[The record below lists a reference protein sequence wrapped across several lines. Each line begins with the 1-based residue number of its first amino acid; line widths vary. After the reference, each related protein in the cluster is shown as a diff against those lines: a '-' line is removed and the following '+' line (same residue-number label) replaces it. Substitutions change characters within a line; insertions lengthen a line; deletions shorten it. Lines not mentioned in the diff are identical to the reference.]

1 MSLRVN
7 YIPKKKFFSV
17 REIRSIQGQLVR
29 QGDINDYRTIL
40 WQETRFLTFPINRF
54 IQAKSK
60 CNISGSF
67 STNGHLKWV
76 PFRYFLVTYNYF
88 F

>member
-17 REIRSIQGQLVR
+17 REIKSIQGQLVR

-40 WQETRFLTFPINRF
+40 WQETRFFNF
-54 IQAKSK
+54 SHKQVYSSK
-60 CNISGSF
+60 V
-67 STNGHLKWV
+67 KV
-76 PFRYFLVTYNYF
+76 
-88 F
+88 